1 MEIRE
6 ALRDISP
13 LLTNGEGVRATSF
26 NRVNS
31 DGSVFRV
38 INIGVPN
45 TH

>member
-13 LLTNGEGVRATSF
+13 LLSNGEGVRAASF
-26 NRVNS
+26 NRVNP
-31 DGSVFRV
+31 DGSVYRV

-45 TH
+45 SH